1 MIFRRFNR
9 LKVKVLL
16 LSIVP
21 AAFLALGLASYL
33 IVAQLTTLEEAF
45 QKEGKA
51 IAREVASI
59 SVYGVF
65 SGDWEALR
73 GTIRGVFDRT
83 DLVSV
88 TVQDPTGRKL
98 LHLERT
104 LPTKLARDR
113 HLHTHRYS
121 APILLGVSSTELSDF
136 PEESTTNRVDRYGTD
151 ILGNVTVE
159 LIDTYSLAVQQRVIR
174 NGLIIALLA
183 LAITAVI
190 AIWLSHRIVKPIER
204 LTQAV
209 IRMKHGDFSVRVP
222 PSTGGEVYS
231 LEDGFNSMAK
241 ELEYSHELMQR
252 QIDQATAD
260 LVQTMETL
268 EIQNVELELARKRAL
283 KASQIKSEFLANMSH
298 EIRTPMNG
306 VIGFAN
312 LLLKTGLTPEQRGL
326 IETVSKSASDLLEII
341 NNILD
346 YSKLEQGKLEPE
358 HEPFD
363 VRNCF
368 EEPVVLLAPSA
379 HEKGLELVL
388 LVYSDVPQRLV
399 GDQLCIRQIL
409 INLVGNAI
417 KFTQQGEVV
426 VRVMVE
432 HQTEEECTLKFA
444 VTDTGIG
451 IDQETQQDLFHS
463 FHQADRSISKKY
475 GGTGL
480 GLSFCKKLAHSM
492 GGNITVESEVN
503 NGSNFETTI
512 TLPKVPEKWITT
524 PPCPFEGTKC
534 LLLDNHRLSRLSLKH
549 HLNSFGVEIVEEVEE
564 DFQTNASEIDL
575 VIAGFSAKEL
585 AEGTADRTVIAHS
598 GADRPPL
605 LVLLSS
611 SARESIDRMTQISS
625 AICLSRP
632 IGRNTLLRVLH
643 NLLSGGE
650 VPYPVIQGAPEVN
663 ESSSLKN
670 RRVLVADDNRIN
682 LRLIATLLRDSGAL
696 VTEVENGEK
705 AVAMASKNPFDLI
718 FMDVHMPQMNGLE
731 AASEIRS
738 LETAQNRRPAPIVA
752 LTADVQPE
760 TREQVEAAGMNDC
773 VVKPIYESVLWDVIA
788 KFLGTGISSP
798 PEEAPTIVDGV
809 VTDESQL
816 PVRDFEKAMEITGG
830 FLDLAQEMFERFCE
844 ELPEQLATIRKQI
857 ASKKWKE
864 LAETAHHLHGS
875 TAVCA
880 VPALDDI
887 AARLE
892 QAARSPDSIDMEAL
906 LAELEGEAEK
916 VLSLAKKSKS

>member
-21 AAFLALGLASYL
+21 AAFLALGLATYL
-33 IVAQLTTLEEAF
+33 IIAQLTTLEEAF

-73 GTIRGVFDRT
+73 RTIRAVFDRT
-83 DLVSV
+83 ELVAV
-88 TVQDPTGRKL
+88 TVEDPAGRKL

-104 LPTKLARDR
+104 LPAELARNKP
-113 HLHTHRYS
+113 LHTHRYT
-121 APILLGVSSTELSDF
+121 APILLGASPTDLSDF
-136 PEESTTNRVDRYGTD
+136 PDDDAEISAQGDRTD

-159 LIDTYSLAVQQRVIR
+159 LIDIYSLTVQQRVIR

-183 LAITAVI
+183 LGITAVV

-222 PSTGGEVYS
+222 PSTGGEVHS

-241 ELEYSHELMQR
+241 ELENSHELMQR
-252 QIDQATAD
+252 QIDQATSD

-312 LLLKTGLTPEQRGL
+312 LLLKTDLTPEQRGL
-326 IETVSKSASDLLEII
+326 IETVSKSATDLLDII

-363 VRNCF
+363 IRNCF

-399 GDQLCIRQIL
+399 GDELCIRQIL

-432 HQTEEECTLKFA
+432 DQTENECTLKFT

-451 IDQETQQDLFHS
+451 IDAKTQQDLFHS

-480 GLSFCKKLAHSM
+480 GLSICKKLATSM

-503 NGSNFETTI
+503 SGSNFETTI
-512 TLPKVPEKWITT
+512 KLPKVPEKWITT
-524 PPCPFEGTKC
+524 PPSPFEGTKC
-534 LLLDNHRLSRLSLKH
+534 LILDNHRLSRLALKH
-549 HLNSFGVEIVEEVEE
+549 HLNSFGVEVVDE
-564 DFQTNASEIDL
+564 DIQSDAGEIDF
-575 VIAGFSAKEL
+575 VVAGFSAKEITDGD
-585 AEGTADRTVIAHS
+585 AEHIIISRS
-598 GADRPPL
+598 GADQPPL

-611 SARESIDRMTQISS
+611 SERETLDRMTQVGS
-625 AICLSRP
+625 AVCLSRP
-632 IGRNTLLRVLH
+632 LGRNTLLRMLH
-643 NLLSGGE
+643 NLLAGGE
-650 VPYPVIQGAPEVN
+650 VHYPNIKGAPQFPGAP
-663 ESSSLKN
+663 SLEH
-670 RRVLVADDNRIN
+670 RRVLVADDNNIN
-682 LRLIATLLRDSGAL
+682 LRLIATLLRDCGAL
-696 VTEVENGEK
+696 VTEVDNGEK
-705 AVAMASKNPFDLI
+705 AVAMASKSPFDLI
-718 FMDVHMPQMNGLE
+718 FMDIHMPRMNGLE
-731 AASEIRS
+731 AAGEIRS
-738 LETAQNRRPAPIVA
+738 LEKVQNRPSVPIVA
-752 LTADVQPE
+752 LTADIQPE
-760 TREQVEAAGMNDC
+760 IREQVEAAGMNDC
-773 VVKPIYESVLWDVIA
+773 VVKPIYESELWEVLA
-788 KFLGTGISSP
+788 KFLGTGVP
-798 PEEAPTIVDGV
+798 QQQEAVAVAQDAKPDEPE
-809 VTDESQL
+809 L

-844 ELPEQLATIRKQI
+844 ELPGQLAAIRKQI
-857 ASKKWKE
+857 SSQKWKA

-887 AARLE
+887 AGRLE
-892 QAARSPDSIDMEAL
+892 LAAKAPDTADMEAL
-906 LAELEGEAEK
+906 LEELEREAER
-916 VLSLAKKSKS
+916 VLTLAKKSPS

>member
-1 MIFRRFNR
+1 MIFRRLNR

-21 AAFLALGLASYL
+21 AAILALGLATYL
-33 IVAQLTTLEEAF
+33 IIAQLTTLEEAF
-45 QKEGKA
+45 EKEGKA

-73 GTIRGVFDRT
+73 RTIRAVFDRT
-83 DLVSV
+83 ELVAV
-88 TVQDPTGRKL
+88 TVEDPSGRKL
-98 LHLERT
+98 LHLERS
-104 LPTKLARDR
+104 LPAKFTQNKSLRI
-113 HLHTHRYS
+113 HRYT
-121 APILLGVSSTELSDF
+121 APILLGTAPTEVSDF
-136 PEESTTNRVDRYGTD
+136 PEETTEKLGDGNRAD

-159 LIDTYSLAVQQRVIR
+159 LIDIYSLTVQQRVIR
-174 NGLIIALLA
+174 NGAIILFLA
-183 LAITAVI
+183 LSITAVI

-222 PSTGGEVYS
+222 PSTGGEVHS

-241 ELEYSHELMQR
+241 ELENSHELMQR
-252 QIDQATAD
+252 QIDQATSD

-312 LLLKTGLTPEQRGL
+312 LLLKTDLTPEQRGL
-326 IETVSKSASDLLEII
+326 IETVSKSATDLLDII

-363 VRNCF
+363 IRNCF

-399 GDQLCIRQIL
+399 GDELCIRQIL

-417 KFTQQGEVV
+417 KFTQRGEVV

-432 HQTEEECTLKFA
+432 EQSETECTLKFA

-451 IDQETQQDLFHS
+451 IDNKTQQDLFHS
-463 FHQADRSISKKY
+463 FHQADRSISKRY

-480 GLSFCKKLAHSM
+480 GLSICKKLAASM
-492 GGNITVESEVN
+492 GGAITVESEVN
-503 NGSNFETTI
+503 SGSNFETTI
-512 TLPKVPEKWITT
+512 KLPKVPEKWITS

-534 LLLDNHRLSRLSLKH
+534 LILDNHRLSRLSLKH
-549 HLNSFGVEIVEEVEE
+549 HLNSFGVEVVDEDSQSDAEEI
-564 DFQTNASEIDL
+564 NL
-575 VIAGFSAKEL
+575 VIAGFSATEIANGD
-585 AEGTADRTVIAHS
+585 AEEIITARS
-598 GADRPPL
+598 GADQPPL

-611 SARESIDRMTQISS
+611 SERETIDKLTQVGT

-643 NLLSGGE
+643 NLLAVGE
-650 VPYPVIQGAPEVN
+650 VPYPNVKGAPEFPGAP
-663 ESSSLKN
+663 SLEN
-670 RRVLVADDNRIN
+670 RRVLVADDNAIN
-682 LRLIATLLRDSGAL
+682 LRLIATLLRDCGAW

-718 FMDVHMPQMNGLE
+718 FMDVHMPRMNGLE
-731 AASEIRS
+731 AAGEIRS
-738 LETAQNRRPAPIVA
+738 LEKVQDRPPVPIVA
-752 LTADVQPE
+752 LTADIQQE

-773 VVKPIYESVLWDVIA
+773 VVKPIYEAELWEVLA
-788 KFLGTGISSP
+788 KFLGTVTP
-798 PEEAPTIVDGV
+798 PPQTATAVAQETAADDSE
-809 VTDESQL
+809 L

-844 ELPEQLATIRKQI
+844 ELPKQLTAIRKQI
-857 ASKKWKE
+857 SSEKWKE

-892 QAARSPDSIDMEAL
+892 LAAKDPESADMKAL
-906 LAELEGEAEK
+906 LEELEREAER
-916 VLSLAKKSKS
+916 VLTLAKKSQA

>member
-1 MIFRRFNR
+1 MIFRRLNR

-21 AAFLALGLASYL
+21 AAFLALGLATYL

-73 GTIRGVFDRT
+73 RTIRAVFDRT
-83 DLVSV
+83 ELVAV
-88 TVQDPTGRKL
+88 TVKDPAGRKL
-98 LHLERT
+98 LHLERS
-104 LPTKLARDR
+104 LPAELAQKKP
-113 HLHTHRYS
+113 LHFHRYT
-121 APILLGVSSTELSDF
+121 APILLGTSPTEVSDF
-136 PEESTTNRVDRYGTD
+136 PMESTKIPADGDQTD

-159 LIDTYSLAVQQRVIR
+159 LIDIYSLTVQQRVIR

-183 LAITAVI
+183 LGITAIV
-190 AIWLSHRIVKPIER
+190 AIWLSHQIVKPIER

-222 PSTGGEVYS
+222 PSTGGEVHS

-241 ELEYSHELMQR
+241 ELENSHELMQR
-252 QIDQATAD
+252 QIDQATSD

-312 LLLKTGLTPEQRGL
+312 LLLKTDLTPEQRGL
-326 IETVSKSASDLLEII
+326 IETVSKSATDLLDII

-363 VRNCF
+363 IRNCF

-399 GDQLCIRQIL
+399 GDELCIRQIL

-432 HQTEEECTLKFA
+432 DQTESECTLKFA

-451 IDQETQQDLFHS
+451 IDEKTQQDLFHS

-480 GLSFCKKLAHSM
+480 GLSICKKLATSM
-492 GGNITVESEVN
+492 GGNITVESEIN
-503 NGSNFETTI
+503 SGSNFETTI
-512 TLPKVPEKWITT
+512 KLPKVPEKWITT
-524 PPCPFEGTKC
+524 PPSPFEGTKC
-534 LLLDNHRLSRLSLKH
+534 LILDNHRLSRLSLKH
-549 HLNSFGVEIVEEVEE
+549 HLNSFGVEVVDE
-564 DFQTNASEIDL
+564 DFQADTEEIDF
-575 VIAGFSAKEL
+575 VIAGFGAKEIADGQ
-585 AEGTADRTVIAHS
+585 AEQTIIARS
-598 GADRPPL
+598 GSDQPPL

-611 SARESIDRMTQISS
+611 SERETIDRLTQVGS

-632 IGRNTLLRVLH
+632 LGRNTLLRMLH
-643 NLLSGGE
+643 NLLAGSE
-650 VPYPVIQGAPEVN
+650 LPYPNIKGAPQFPGAP
-663 ESSSLKN
+663 SLEN
-670 RRVLVADDNRIN
+670 RRVLVADDNNIN
-682 LRLIATLLRDSGAL
+682 LRLIATLLRDYGAL
-696 VTEVENGEK
+696 VNEVDNGEK
-705 AVAMASKNPFDLI
+705 AVAMASKDPFDLI
-718 FMDVHMPQMNGLE
+718 FMDVHMPRMNGLE
-731 AASEIRS
+731 ATSEIRS
-738 LETAQNRRPAPIVA
+738 LEKVQNRQPVPIVA
-752 LTADVQPE
+752 LTADIQPE
-760 TREQVEAAGMNDC
+760 IREQIEAAGMNDC
-773 VVKPIYESVLWDVIA
+773 VVKPLYESELWEVLA
-788 KFLGTGISSP
+788 KFLGTSVPQPQG
-798 PEEAPTIVDGV
+798 AVT
-809 VTDESQL
+809 VTDETEPDDSEL

-844 ELPEQLATIRKQI
+844 ELPDQLATIRKQI
-857 ASKKWKE
+857 SSRKWKA

-887 AARLE
+887 AGRLE
-892 QAARSPDSIDMEAL
+892 LAAKAPDTADMEAL
-906 LAELEGEAEK
+906 LEELEREAER
-916 VLSLAKKSKS
+916 VLTLAKKTQS

>member
-16 LSIVP
+16 LSIIP
-21 AAFLALGLASYL
+21 AAFMALGLASYL
-33 IVAQLTTLEEAF
+33 IFAQLTTLEEAF
-45 QKEGKA
+45 EKEGKA

-73 GTIRGVFDRT
+73 GTIRSVFDRT

-88 TVQDPTGRKL
+88 TVEDPTGRKL

-104 LPTKLARDR
+104 LPTSLARDK

-121 APILLGVSSTELSDF
+121 APILLGASPTELSDF
-136 PEESTTNRVDRYGTD
+136 PEESKENRVGRYRTD
-151 ILGNVTVE
+151 ILGNVTVQ

-183 LAITAVI
+183 LGITAVV
-190 AIWLSHRIVKPIER
+190 AIWLSHRIVKPIEH

-222 PSTGGEVYS
+222 PSSGGEVYS

-241 ELEYSHELMQR
+241 ELEYSHELMQQ
-252 QIDQATAD
+252 QIDQATSD

-312 LLLKTGLTPEQRGL
+312 LLLKTDLTPEQRGL

-399 GDQLCIRQIL
+399 GDELCIRQIL

-432 HQTEEECTLKFA
+432 HQTENECTLKFA

-480 GLSFCKKLAHSM
+480 GLSICKKLALSM
-492 GGNITVESEVN
+492 GGSITV
-503 NGSNFETTI
+503 
-512 TLPKVPEKWITT
+512 
-524 PPCPFEGTKC
+524 
-534 LLLDNHRLSRLSLKH
+534 
-549 HLNSFGVEIVEEVEE
+549 
-564 DFQTNASEIDL
+564 
-575 VIAGFSAKEL
+575 
-585 AEGTADRTVIAHS
+585 
-598 GADRPPL
+598 
-605 LVLLSS
+605 
-611 SARESIDRMTQISS
+611 
-625 AICLSRP
+625 
-632 IGRNTLLRVLH
+632 
-643 NLLSGGE
+643 
-650 VPYPVIQGAPEVN
+650 
-663 ESSSLKN
+663 
-670 RRVLVADDNRIN
+670 
-682 LRLIATLLRDSGAL
+682 DS
-696 VTEVENGEK
+696 
-705 AVAMASKNPFDLI
+705 
-718 FMDVHMPQMNGLE
+718 
-731 AASEIRS
+731 
-738 LETAQNRRPAPIVA
+738 
-752 LTADVQPE
+752 
-760 TREQVEAAGMNDC
+760 
-773 VVKPIYESVLWDVIA
+773 
-788 KFLGTGISSP
+788 
-798 PEEAPTIVDGV
+798 
-809 VTDESQL
+809 
-816 PVRDFEKAMEITGG
+816 
-830 FLDLAQEMFERFCE
+830 
-844 ELPEQLATIRKQI
+844 
-857 ASKKWKE
+857 
-864 LAETAHHLHGS
+864 
-875 TAVCA
+875 
-880 VPALDDI
+880 
-887 AARLE
+887 
-892 QAARSPDSIDMEAL
+892 
-906 LAELEGEAEK
+906 
-916 VLSLAKKSKS
+916 